1 MPAIA
6 SSDDDT
12 EERQLAATVYAYERA
27 GGLMHADEVALR
39 MRRHHDQPLSLLA
52 RWIVTRA
59 LVVVP
64 WGRDTL
70 VPMFQFDHTTMTP
83 RAALAPVLHELTP
96 VFDDLQLAHWFSAP
110 NTALGGCMPMELLG
124 DDAVLQ
130 AARADRFVAFDSWV
144 SWIIRRQ
151 TSRIQVPL

>member
-1 MPAIA
+1 MSAKV
-6 SSDDDT
+6 SSPDAED
-12 EERQLAATVYAYERA
+12 RQLAATVHAYERA
-27 GGLMHADEVALR
+27 GGLMHADEVAQR

-64 WGRDTL
+64 HGRDTL
-70 VPMFQFDHTTMTP
+70 VPLFQFDSAAMTLH
-83 RAALAPVLHELTP
+83 AALAPVLRELTP
-96 VFDDLQLAHWFSAP
+96 VFDDLQLAQWFSTP

-124 DDAVLQ
+124 HAAVLQ
-130 AARADRFVAFDSWV
+130 AARTDRFVAFDSWV

-151 TSRIQVPL
+151 TSRIQVSL